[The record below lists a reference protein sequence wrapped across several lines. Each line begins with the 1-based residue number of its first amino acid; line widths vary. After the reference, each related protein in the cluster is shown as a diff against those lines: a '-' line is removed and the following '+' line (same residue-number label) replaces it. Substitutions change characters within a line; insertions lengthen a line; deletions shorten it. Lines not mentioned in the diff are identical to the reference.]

1 MVPYYSSPEAA
12 HNFSIDSS
20 CQNIS
25 SRPPFH
31 NDQTEREIPVKVDS
45 SSQTIFSRNNI
56 NNIDFI
62 TENLARWLTNPE
74 TVALSDNDKKDIS
87 DMLNGI
93 RIVCG
98 AKKLESIWNE
108 YSKLNQ
114 VF

>member
-1 MVPYYSSPEAA
+1 M
-12 HNFSIDSS
+12 DSL
-20 CQNIS
+20 
-25 SRPPFH
+25 
-31 NDQTEREIPVKVDS
+31 
-45 SSQTIFSRNNI
+45 SQTIFSRNNI

-62 TENLARWLTNPE
+62 TVNFARWLTNPE

-98 AKKLESIWNE
+98 ANKLESIWNE
-108 YSKLNQ
+108 YSKLNI